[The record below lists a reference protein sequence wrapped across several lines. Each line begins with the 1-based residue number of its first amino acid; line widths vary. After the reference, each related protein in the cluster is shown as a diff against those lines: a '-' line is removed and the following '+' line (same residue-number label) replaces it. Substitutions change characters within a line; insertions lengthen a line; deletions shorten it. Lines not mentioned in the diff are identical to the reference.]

1 MYLKRLELYG
11 FKSFGRRVSV
21 ELDRGL
27 NAVVGPNGC
36 GKSNLLDAIRWAL
49 GEPSVRALRGGRIE
63 DIIFGGT
70 RDVRPVGMAEVVLTF
85 ENDRDNLALPYGE
98 VEIVRRAYRSG
109 QSFFAIN
116 GSPCR
121 LRDIHELL
129 SRSNFGARSHALVP
143 QGSADVLVVGSG
155 EERRAAIDEVA
166 GVARF
171 RQLAAL
177 ARASRDRAGHAIE
190 RAAAALG
197 ESARHVAFLERQAA
211 RARRARELYE
221 ARVEIDRELARRD
234 ARTARA
240 HWQEAEASA
249 RQAEEQLGVARTAL
263 HESRQ
268 RLTEL
273 LSAHGEVGSRLA
285 DISSALEQR
294 RQELLQRRHDMERAQ
309 DREFE
314 AAGRLERARARLA
327 GLSRQ
332 AEEAQRRI
340 DELSRSCAEA
350 AAAREQAEAAHR
362 ELTAR
367 LEAAT
372 SGLSEKEQA
381 LEAQRSRLLEALEE
395 VARARNELL
404 EATRQHEGYRR
415 EWQQLDERSEKIA
428 TRRVEL
434 ERRAAELARELAD
447 LDGALAEKSA
457 RRQALLHELSAAQ
470 DELARLEAALRQA
483 ELEASRVQE
492 KLRVLRQAHEEL
504 EGFSRGVRAVM
515 EADAAWRPQIRGPL
529 AQLVRVPEGLEEAAA
544 AALGAF
550 LEAVVVDTADAAR
563 QAIEYI
569 RERRRGW
576 ATFLPLDYL
585 RPRRLPPGALRA
597 LAQLPGFVGV
607 ASELLEVEEPLRP
620 ALEYAAGRVAV
631 MERLS
636 DAIEA
641 GRRVSELARVV
652 TREGEVVVPGGP
664 VSGGHRELS
673 KAEVLARGRQIEE
686 LRQQAQKLKERRD
699 ELQRALA
706 ARRQALEALRR
717 SLLEAEAS
725 LQELRGRRSAAA
737 GRQEPLAEEQA
748 RLQRE
753 LAVVE
758 AERRRLEQAAAEA
771 ERREEELRSRLES
784 QQAEEQRWRQAV
796 EQLTAELERSRQGR
810 RDLEQQVMESL
821 ARLESMRAEER
832 VLSSRLEQAQKE
844 LADLRVQME
853 AVLAESTAA
862 QAEMEAARAQAR
874 TLSEEVAQ
882 AQLEVQRHTSARA
895 ELTSRLEQATR
906 ELDELRQ
913 RIAHLEKSVELHS
926 AAWMRAERAH
936 QAAKDRW
943 EQAKGRL
950 RELSGTD
957 AENPDELAA
966 SRPEIASTPRT
977 QLERR
982 RQELQA
988 ELDRIGSVDMQA
1000 IQAYEQA
1007 RQEFEQAQTAY
1018 GDLLAARQALD
1029 AWQQALERVSAARFV
1044 RTLEAAS
1051 REFDAMIRRLF
1062 GGGEG
1067 DLRLEGDAEG
1077 SARVELEVRLPAKR
1091 PQPAVAL
1098 SGGERALVF
1107 AAFIFAL
1114 QKVRPSPICVLD
1126 ELDAALD
1133 EQNLERLVSVVQE
1146 LAQDRQILFIT
1157 HRQRTMEAAT
1167 SLFGVTMDEQGVSR
1181 LLVLRLGDV
1190 PRVTGAELDRAAG
1203 M

>member
-85 ENDRDNLALPYGE
+85 ENDQDGLPLPYRE

-129 SRSNFGARSHALVP
+129 SKANFGARSHALVP

-166 GVARF
+166 GIARF

-190 RAAAALG
+190 RAEAALG

-221 ARVEIDRELARRD
+221 ALLAVDRELARRE
-234 ARTARA
+234 ARA
-240 HWQEAEASA
+240 ARAQWQEAAAAA
-249 RQAEEQLGVARTAL
+249 RQAEEQLGAARAAL
-263 HESRQ
+263 QESRQ
-268 RLTEL
+268 QLAEL
-273 LSAHGEVGSRLA
+273 LAAHGEMGSRLA
-285 DISSALEQR
+285 AVSSELEQR
-294 RQELLQRRHDMERAQ
+294 RQDLLQRRHDMERAQ

-314 AAGRLERARARLA
+314 AAGRLERARARLS

-332 AEEAQRRI
+332 VEEARRRVE
-340 DELSRSCAEA
+340 ELSQRCAEA
-350 AAAREQAEAAHR
+350 AAAREQAERAHR
-362 ELTAR
+362 ELASR
-367 LEAAT
+367 LDAVT
-372 SGLSEKEQA
+372 SGVSEQEQA
-381 LEAQRSRLLEALEE
+381 LEARRSRLLEALEE

-404 EATRQHEGYRR
+404 EAARQHEAHRR
-415 EWQQLDERSEKIA
+415 EWQQLNEQAEKIA
-428 TRRVEL
+428 ARRAEL
-434 ERRAAELARELAD
+434 ERRAGELARELAE
-447 LDGALAEKSA
+447 LDGEIAEQSA
-457 RRQALLHELSAAQ
+457 RRQALLQEIGAAQ
-470 DELARLEAALRQA
+470 EELAGAEAALRQA

-529 AQLVRVPEGLEEAAA
+529 ARLVRVPQGLEEAAA
-544 AALGAF
+544 AALGPF
-550 LEAVVVDTADAAR
+550 LEAVVVDTAEAAR
-563 QAIEYI
+563 QAIGYL

-585 RPRRLPPGALRA
+585 RPRRLSPGAGRA
-597 LAQLPGFVGV
+597 LAQLPGFVGI
-607 ASELLEVEEPLRP
+607 ASELLEVDEPVRP
-620 ALEYAAGRVAV
+620 ALNYAAGRVAV
-631 MERLS
+631 MEDL
-636 DAIEA
+636 AGALEA

-686 LRQQAQKLKERRD
+686 LRQQAQRLQERRD
-699 ELQRALA
+699 ALQRTLA
-706 ARRQALEALRR
+706 VRRQELEARRRALGEVEA
-717 SLLEAEAS
+717 A

-737 GRQEPLAEEQA
+737 ARQEPLAEEQA
-748 RLQRE
+748 RLERE

-758 AERRRLEQAAAEA
+758 AERRRLEQAAARA
-771 ERREEELRSRLES
+771 ERREAELRSRLES

-796 EQLTAELERSRQGR
+796 EQLTAELERSRLGR
-810 RDLEQQVMESL
+810 RDLEQQVMEAM
-821 ARLESMRAEER
+821 ARLEAARADER
-832 VLSSRLEQAQKE
+832 VLVSRLEQAQKE
-844 LADLRVQME
+844 LADLSAQAE
-853 AVLAESTAA
+853 AVAAEAAAA

-874 TLSEEVAQ
+874 TLSEAVAQ
-882 AQLEVQRHTSARA
+882 AQREVEQHTSARA
-895 ELTSRLEQATR
+895 ELSSRLEQAGR
-906 ELDELRQ
+906 ALDELRQ
-913 RIAHLEKSVELHS
+913 QIAHLEKGVELHS

-936 QAAKDRW
+936 QAAAGRW
-943 EQAKGRL
+943 EQARERL
-950 RELSGTD
+950 RDLFGTD
-957 AENPDELAA
+957 GEDPDHLAP
-966 SRPEIASTPRT
+966 SPPEVAAAPRA

-988 ELDRIGSVDMQA
+988 ELERIGSVDMQA

-1007 RQEFEQAQTAY
+1007 RQELEHAQAAY
-1018 GDLLAARQALD
+1018 ADLLTARQALEG
-1029 AWQQALERVSAARFV
+1029 WQQALERVSAARFK

-1067 DLRLEGDAEG
+1067 VLRLEGEAEG
-1077 SARVELEVRLPAKR
+1077 AARVELEVRLPAKR
-1091 PQPAVAL
+1091 PQPVVAL

-1190 PRVTGAELDRAAG
+1190 PQVMGAELDRAAG